1 MLDAGDGA
9 GNLHRAHSS
18 CHQEPDVQARSA
30 GVLDVLGTHRAK
42 NIWGLGLGAVQV
54 GRDWGKR
61 GRHLSAG
68 GFALPLSLP
77 PPSSPSQH
85 TPCNTNLKIYTSVHD
100 CHLCTDLCLPAFV
113 PFICSLTIGK
123 SSLYCAISTMCCF
136 LSSPFSSPL
145 PLSPFFSSWFCF
157 LTSTSTLSRLHLFH
171 PFLISHPFLSTLSFM
186 QWNNEVKHLMPPKS
200 RWALQNANIL
210 TTQETLGICISK
222 LNWTN
227 R

>member
-30 GVLDVLGTHRAK
+30 GVLDKLGTHRAK
-42 NIWGLGLGAVQV
+42 SSWGLGLGAVQV
-54 GRDWGKR
+54 GLREEGET
-61 GRHLSAG
+61 
-68 GFALPLSLP
+68 SLCRWFCSSSV
-77 PPSSPSQH
+77 PPSSQH

-113 PFICSLTIGK
+113 SFIYSLTIDK

-145 PLSPFFSSWFCF
+145 PLSPFFSSWFFF
-157 LTSTSTLSRLHLFH
+157 LTSTSTPLSRLHLFH

-200 RWALQNANIL
+200 R
-210 TTQETLGICISK
+210 
-222 LNWTN
+222 
-227 R
+227 